1 MLICNLSLS
10 LPWANTNIYLHCS
23 LGEKRGMNKDNNV
36 AQNVLKNVYLEIT
49 KIKTS
54 FINIY
59 GMVKIYRYRILKI
72 CISLESLV

>member
-1 MLICNLSLS
+1 
-10 LPWANTNIYLHCS
+10 
-23 LGEKRGMNKDNNV
+23 MNKDNNV

-49 KIKTS
+49 KIKTF